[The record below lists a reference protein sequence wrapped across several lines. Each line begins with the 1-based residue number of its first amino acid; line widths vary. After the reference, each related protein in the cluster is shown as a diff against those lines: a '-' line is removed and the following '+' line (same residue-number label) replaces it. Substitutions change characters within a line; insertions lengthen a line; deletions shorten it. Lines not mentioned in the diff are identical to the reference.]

1 MVQYHCVTYRVVWQ
15 WQSVVWWRQ
24 VKLSYGNAR
33 HSQEKHGIAWSS
45 NGRAMLCS
53 VLCGLVR

>member
-1 MVQYHCVTYRVVWQ
+1 MAEFGLVVSSQ
-15 WQSVVWWRQ
+15 
-24 VKLSYGNAR
+24 LSYGNAR